1 MEFRRQYQEP
11 AGFTLEREPRPLN
24 RSLSEFQSQFGR
36 FELEKDV
43 LPLPA
48 FDR

>member
-1 MEFRRQYQEP
+1 MEFRQYHET
-11 AGFTLEREPRPLN
+11 AGFTLEKEPRPLN

-36 FELEKDV
+36 IELEKDI